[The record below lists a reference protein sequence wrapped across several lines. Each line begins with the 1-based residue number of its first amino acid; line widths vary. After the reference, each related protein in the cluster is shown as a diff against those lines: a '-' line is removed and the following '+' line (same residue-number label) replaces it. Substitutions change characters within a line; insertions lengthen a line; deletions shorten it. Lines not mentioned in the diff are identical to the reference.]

1 MLRQAA
7 IVFAIVLALGACKA
21 PQTQA
26 ETAPSAADA
35 PKLFDDFGDLHRDIG
50 SKVPAAQRYF
60 DQGLRMAYGF
70 NHEAA
75 GRSFAEAARLD
86 PECAM
91 CLWGQALVLGPN
103 INLAMQPEANTPA
116 FEFSRRAAA
125 LAVHA
130 TPADRALIEALQA
143 RYADPA
149 PEDRGAL
156 DKAYAQAMARVVAEF
171 PDDDDAATLYAE
183 SLMDLTPWS
192 YWTAQGQQTEYTP
205 AILAALEGVLGRNP
219 RHIGA
224 MHYYIHATEASPNPQ
239 RAEPYADALAA
250 LAPGSGH
257 LVHMP
262 AHTYIRLGR
271 YHDATLTNFAAT
283 TADKAFLSFC
293 RGSNGIYP
301 LGYVPH
307 NWHFATMT
315 AGLTGS
321 RTLALRAAE
330 QTAQRADR
338 DTMGAPPL
346 EAMQLFLV
354 APLFTQVRFGEWDA
368 ILAQA
373 EPPSTLPF
381 PTGVWRFARGMAH
394 TRRGDFAKAQEDLAA
409 LHAIAIDPATAKIS
423 FLDINHADGLLKVA
437 DALLRGELLRTQG
450 KHAQGIAT
458 LREAVAAEDKVNY
471 NEPADWPLP
480 TRWYLGAALL
490 EAGDARAAAEA
501 YRQDLKTYPD
511 NGWSL
516 LGLAQAQRKLGD
528 AAGAADSERR
538 YQLAW
543 QWADAPLTAS
553 RY

>member
-21 PQTQA
+21 PQPQA

-75 GRSFAEAARLD
+75 GRSFAEAVRLD
-86 PECAM
+86 PTCAM

-103 INLAMQPEANTPA
+103 INLAMPPEANTPA

-205 AILAALEGVLGRNP
+205 AILAALEGVLARNP

-262 AHTYIRLGR
+262 AHIYIRLGR

-293 RGSNGIYP
+293 RGSNGVYP

-394 TRRGDFAKAQEDLAA
+394 TRRGDSAKAQEDLAA

-423 FLDINHADGLLKVA
+423 FLDINHADGLLTVA

-490 EAGDARAAAEA
+490 EAGDARGAAEA
-501 YRQDLKTYPD
+501 YRQDLKAYPD

-516 LGLAQAQRKLGD
+516 FGLAQAQRKLGD